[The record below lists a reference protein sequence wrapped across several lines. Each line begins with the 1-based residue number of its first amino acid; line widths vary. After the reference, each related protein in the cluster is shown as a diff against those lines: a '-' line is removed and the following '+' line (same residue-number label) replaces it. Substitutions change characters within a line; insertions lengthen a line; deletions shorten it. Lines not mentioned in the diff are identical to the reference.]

1 MRVHWKE
8 RYAKGGVCD
17 FKQNYDF
24 YFKWLLNKTAQ
35 CFYITGLPDTIN
47 ETYLK
52 TNLLLDGNICITDF
66 NDKLYACIGSVG
78 GPPNEYYVGTIY
90 TIANPVLG
98 SKMVNIGKD
107 GVVIYNNAIDEFTG
121 DCWVSGLYELINQT
135 ATLLADNIV
144 SISCNQINCRVH
156 AMVTAESEAQAIAG
170 EIALKKMYAGHPY
183 QVLRSDLIDK
193 ISVNPINTAADGQ
206 NISELVELNNYII
219 SSYFQSIGI
228 RANDIRKKSHVL
240 QDEIDV
246 QNDYLQVSIYEI
258 VTSWQKGFDKT
269 NELYGT
275 DIHVEL
281 NPAIIHTLIDAFVGN
296 SNNTDDTSDD
306 SNPTDDISINDKNDT
321 SEGEPDASGDE
332 SERVMNEKLEAESV
346 NTGVSVDTEPEP
358 TAGSVDLSKDA
369 AEELSNYNNQI
380 EQVIDLINDATDN
393 EEVDDDEQTS
403 ETDSDS
409 E

>member
-1 MRVHWKE
+1 MKAHWKE

-17 FKQNYDF
+17 FRQNYDF

-98 SKMVNIGKD
+98 SKMVNINKD

-144 SISCNQINCRVH
+144 SISCNQINCRVQ
-156 AMVTAESEAQAIAG
+156 AMVTADSEAQAIAG
-170 EIALKKMYAGHPY
+170 EIALKKMYAGNPY

-193 ISVNPINTAADGQ
+193 INVNPINTAANAQ

-219 SSYFQSIGI
+219 SNYFQSIGI

-246 QNDYLQVSIYEI
+246 QNDYIQVSIYEI
-258 VTSWQKGFDKT
+258 LTSWQKGFDKT
-269 NELYGT
+269 NELYDT

-281 NPAIIHTLIDAFVGN
+281 NPAIIHTLIDAFVG
-296 SNNTDDTSDD
+296 SSDSTDDTSDD
-306 SNPTDDISINDKNDT
+306 NNPTDDISINNENDT
-321 SEGEPDASGDE
+321 SEGESDASEDE
-332 SERVMNEKLEAESV
+332 S
-346 NTGVSVDTEPEP
+346 NTETDPTVDDTD
-358 TAGSVDLSKDA
+358 TNA
-369 AEELSNYNNQI
+369 AEELFNYNNQI
-380 EQVIDLINDATDN
+380 EQVIDLINDATDD

-403 ETDSDS
+403 ETSSDS

>member
-78 GPPNEYYVGTIY
+78 GPPNEYYVGTVY

-144 SISCNQINCRVH
+144 SISCNQINCRVQ
-156 AMVTAESEAQAIAG
+156 AMVTADSEAQAIAG
-170 EIALKKMYAGHPY
+170 EIALKKMYAGNPY

-193 ISVNPINTAADGQ
+193 INVNPINTSANAQ

-219 SSYFQSIGI
+219 SNYFQSIGI
-228 RANDIRKKSHVL
+228 KANDVRKKSHVL

-258 VTSWQKGFDKT
+258 LTSWQKGFDKV

-281 NPAIIHTLIDAFVGN
+281 NPAIIHTLIDAFVG
-296 SNNTDDTSDD
+296 SSDSTDDTSDD
-306 SNPTDDISINDKNDT
+306 SNPTDDISINDENDT
-321 SEGEPDASGDE
+321 SEGESDASSDE
-332 SERVMNEKLEAESV
+332 S
-346 NTGVSVDTEPEP
+346 NTETEP
-358 TAGSVDLSKDA
+358 TVDDTDTNA
-369 AEELSNYNNQI
+369 AEEIFNYNSQI
-380 EQVIDLINDATDN
+380 EQVIDVINDATDN
-393 EEVDDDEQTS
+393 EEVDEDEQTS

>member
-24 YFKWLLNKTAQ
+24 HFKWLLNKTAQ
-35 CFYITGLPDTIN
+35 CFYIKGLPDTIN

-52 TNLLLDGNICITDF
+52 TNLLLDGNICVTDF

-78 GPPNEYYVGTIY
+78 GPPNEYYVGTVY

-107 GVVIYNNAIDEFTG
+107 GIVIYNNAIDEFTG
-121 DCWVSGLYELINQT
+121 DCWTSGLYELINQT

-144 SISCNQINCRVH
+144 SISCNQINCRVQ
-156 AMVTAESEAQAIAG
+156 AMVTADSEAQAIAG
-170 EIALKKMYAGHPY
+170 EIALKKMYAGNPY
-183 QVLRSDLIDK
+183 QILRSDLIDK
-193 ISVNPINTAADGQ
+193 INVNPINTSANAQ

-219 SSYFQSIGI
+219 SNYFQSIGI

-246 QNDYLQVSIYEI
+246 QNDYIQVSIYEI
-258 VTSWQKGFDKT
+258 LTSWQKGFDET
-269 NELYGT
+269 NDLYGT

-281 NPAIIHTLIDAFVGN
+281 NPAMIHTLIDALIGN
-296 SNNTDDTSDD
+296 SDSTDDTSDD
-306 SNPTDDISINDKNDT
+306 SNPTDDISINDENDT
-321 SEGEPDASGDE
+321 SEGESDASEDE
-332 SERVMNEKLEAESV
+332 SNTETES
-346 NTGVSVDTEPEP
+346 TVDDTD
-358 TAGSVDLSKDA
+358 TNA
-369 AEELSNYNNQI
+369 AEELFNYNNQV
-380 EQVIDLINDATDN
+380 EQVIDLINDATED

>member
-98 SKMVNIGKD
+98 SKMVNINKD

-144 SISCNQINCRVH
+144 SISCNQINCRVQ
-156 AMVTAESEAQAIAG
+156 AMVTADSEAQAIAG
-170 EIALKKMYAGHPY
+170 EIALKKMYAGNPY

-193 ISVNPINTAADGQ
+193 INVNPINTAANAQ

-219 SSYFQSIGI
+219 SNYFQSIGI

-246 QNDYLQVSIYEI
+246 QNDYIQVSIYEI
-258 VTSWQKGFDKT
+258 LTSWQKGFDKV

-281 NPAIIHTLIDAFVGN
+281 NPAIIHTLIDALIG
-296 SNNTDDTSDD
+296 SSDNTDDTSDD
-306 SNPTDDISINDKNDT
+306 SNTTDDISINDENDT
-321 SEGEPDASGDE
+321 SEGESDASSDG
-332 SERVMNEKLEAESV
+332 S
-346 NTGVSVDTEPEP
+346 NTETEP
-358 TAGSVDLSKDA
+358 TVDDTDTNA
-369 AEELSNYNNQI
+369 AEELFNYNDQI
-380 EQVIDLINDATDN
+380 EQVIDLINDATDDD
-393 EEVDDDEQTS
+393 EEVDDDEQTG
-403 ETDSDS
+403 ETSSDS